1 MCLLDS
7 HPAEPPDRRI
17 VDGMTAPKLSLVQ
30 RDQLLDLSG
39 IAALLG
45 LALSTVRNYHQI
57 SERRRREGT
66 IRPGDFPEPAQR
78 FGRSPAWEL
87 SVIRAW
93 QDARPGQGAGGG
105 RPRKG
110 GEHE

>member
-1 MCLLDS
+1 
-7 HPAEPPDRRI
+7 
-17 VDGMTAPKLSLVQ
+17 MTAPKL
-30 RDQLLDLSG
+30 RTDMLLDLSG

-45 LALSTVRNYHQI
+45 LSVITVRNYHQG

-66 IRPGDFPEPAQR
+66 TRPGDFPEPAQR

-93 QDARPGQGAGGG
+93 QHARPGRGVGGG

-110 GEHE
+110 GEA